1 MKRRRKSAES
11 EPEHPEIVTLV
22 RLPWQE
28 AWLLAGRL
36 REEGIRAMVP
46 DYEATFREWE
56 QTLFEVLVEAG
67 QAAEARRIAAKY
79 LNP

>member
-1 MKRRRKSAES
+1 MKRRRKHAPS
-11 EPEHPEIVTLV
+11 EEHPDVVTLV
-22 RLPWQE
+22 RLPSQE
-28 AWLLAGRL
+28 AQLLAGRL

-67 QAAEARRIAAKY
+67 QAEEARRIAAEY
-79 LNP
+79 LKR